1 MRQLC
6 DRVPLFPGYVAA
18 LLAVEAVLVVLHFAF
33 PSVGLVDLDR
43 EHNLPS
49 WFSGLQL
56 AAIGVAC
63 GAAFHGEGPGRRLR
77 GVWAL
82 LAAGFFYLSFDEIS
96 VLHESI
102 LREETLEALPGASLL
117 RGLPP
122 WQLVFAPA
130 AAGAALTLGYVFV
143 SRLWT
148 TPLARAA
155 ALAGVALWGG
165 AFMFEGTAIAVA
177 IPQDW
182 YRVEVA
188 LEEFCEMAGATML
201 LAAILAYVV
210 APGREARANAADVIP
225 RIRWAY
231 GIPALLLLAVPG
243 LVIATV
249 IFFGRGPVRVSAGER
264 LLDDGRYG
272 AAVEAFSA
280 AVDESP
286 DDLRALRGLATAA
299 YRAGDLPLAER
310 TFERALTLAPEDES
324 IRNGLDL
331 LRAKRAIA
339 TP

>member
-1 MRQLC
+1 MRGLC
-6 DRVPLFPGYVAA
+6 DRVPLLPGYIAT
-18 LLAVEAVLVVLHFAF
+18 LLVVESVFVVLHFVF
-33 PSVGLVDLDR
+33 PAVRLVDLDR

-63 GAAFHGEGPGRRLR
+63 AAAFHREGRGRRLR

-102 LREETLEALPGASLL
+102 LREETLAALSGASLL

-122 WQLVFAPA
+122 WQIVFAPA
-130 AAGAALTLGYVFV
+130 VAGAALTLGYIFV
-143 SRLWT
+143 SRLWGA
-148 TPLARAA
+148 PVARMAA
-155 ALAGVALWGG
+155 VAGVALWGG
-165 AFMFEGTAIAVA
+165 AFIFEGTAIAVS

-201 LAAILAYVV
+201 LAAILTYAVGAGSGAAV
-210 APGREARANAADVIP
+210 APATIMP
-225 RIRWAY
+225 RMRWAY
-231 GIPALLLLAVPG
+231 GLPALLLIALP
-243 LVIATV
+243 VIAIGTV
-249 IFFGRGPVRVSAGER
+249 VFVGRGHVRISAGER

-272 AAVEAFSA
+272 DAVDAFSA
-280 AVDESP
+280 AIEESP
-286 DDLRALRGLATAA
+286 DDVRALRGLGTAA
-299 YRAGDLPLAER
+299 YRAGEFALAER
-310 TFERALTLAPEDES
+310 TLAHALTLAPEDKAL
-324 IRNGLDL
+324 RNGLDL